1 MAALSEA
8 LGMGVFMPTRL
19 RDRVNQEREANTER
33 VGLREILGLPS
44 GSSEA
49 KTETN
54 HLIMLTLLGMRWM
67 AAGNFLCGLVIA
79 VTIYLSS
86 APLLSTPLAV
96 PLISSAALLVL
107 CDIFAFVPSFHAR
120 LMRLKPSIAITL
132 VCLLNA
138 ITAGCWAILL
148 EKSIGA
154 PWPLAIVAAA
164 ALGLGK
170 LATMAM
176 PIVFGVRVAIAIT
189 IFLFV
194 GKDLLSAAAMIVT
207 TLLSV
212 ALVMSISAKRWAFLL
227 EKNRSDANA
236 RVAGDLINA
245 FEQSGRGWFWGT
257 DAEGHLIYVSPRL
270 AEQLGTTAEQLD
282 GVTFA
287 SLFVTDRS
295 ASFADGQ
302 IERTIG
308 FTLTAGLEF
317 HDLIV
322 RPAGTNERWWSLS
335 GTPTL
340 DDKGRCIG
348 FLGSGTDLTAQR
360 LSEAN
365 ATKLALYD
373 SLTGLPNRVL
383 MRQSLEELLSS
394 SRRQRNCGLFLLDLD
409 RFKNVNDTLGH
420 PVGDALL
427 QIVAQRL
434 ARVVGSRGQVGRLGG
449 DEFKVVVANA
459 KDRADLAELAD
470 MIISRLSLPYVIGES
485 TVQIGATIGISVAP
499 TDGVDPDELTRNAD
513 LALYAAKA
521 AGKGVHRF
529 YQPEM
534 HAEADYRRAL
544 ENDLRELV
552 LEKELSVVY
561 QPIVDARTEEITGFE
576 ALVRWEHPTK
586 GFISPSIFIPIA
598 EEIGLIGRI
607 GDWVI
612 RTACEQA
619 IKWPEHLRIAVN
631 LSPLQFA
638 SASLPAT
645 LMRALAE
652 SGLEP
657 SRLELEVTEGVL
669 LDDNAVTQRMFST
682 ITKMGIR
689 IVLDDFGTGYASL
702 SYLKQLPFS
711 KIKIDQSFVRGAVAE
726 EGRNSAIIVAIVGL
740 AENLGMETVA
750 EGAETLG
757 EIELIRSLGCSQIQ
771 GYIFGEPMSAE
782 ETLVRASKAQNPKDV
797 MAKLHSTRE
806 ARTSILRFATMN
818 SGGHT
823 HSVRIRNISPNGAMV
838 EAHAEAALG
847 PRVEIT
853 CGSSYKL
860 CGEVR
865 WRKENR
871 IGICFDEAIDVNDFV
886 QSTASKVAR
895 NRGEGEGFNEANAA

>member
-1 MAALSEA
+1 
-8 LGMGVFMPTRL
+8 MGVFMPTRL
-19 RDRVNQEREANTER
+19 RDRVNEEREANTEQ

-49 KTETN
+49 KTETS
-54 HLIMLTLLGMRWM
+54 HLITLTLLGMRWM
-67 AAGNFLCGLVIA
+67 AAGNILCGLVIA
-79 VTIYLSS
+79 ATIYLSS
-86 APLLSTPLAV
+86 APFLSTPFAA
-96 PLISSAALLVL
+96 PLISLAAILIL
-107 CDIFAFVPSFHAR
+107 CDIFAFIPSFEAR
-120 LMRLKPSIAITL
+120 LMRLRPGIAITL

-138 ITAGCWAILL
+138 VTAGCWAILL
-148 EKSIGA
+148 EESLGA
-154 PWPLAIVAAA
+154 PWPLAVIAAS

-176 PIVFGVRVAIAIT
+176 PIVFGVRVFVAIAVY
-189 IFLFV
+189 LLA
-194 GKDLLSAAAMIVT
+194 GKALVPAAAMIITVV
-207 TLLSV
+207 LSI

-227 EKNRSDANA
+227 EKNHSDSNA

-257 DAEGHLIYVSPRL
+257 DREGHLIYVSPRL
-270 AEQLGTTAEQLD
+270 AEQLGATPEQLD
-282 GVTFA
+282 GASFA

-317 HDLIV
+317 HDLVV
-322 RPAGTNERWWSLS
+322 RPAGANERWWSLS
-335 GTPTL
+335 GTPNL
-340 DDKGRCIG
+340 DEKGRCIG

-383 MRQSLEELLSS
+383 MRQSLDELLSN

-449 DEFKVVVANA
+449 DEFKVVIANA
-459 KDRADLAELAD
+459 KDRADLAELAEL
-470 MIISRLSLPYVIGES
+470 IIARLSLPYVIGDS

-544 ENDLRELV
+544 ENDLRELA

-561 QPIVDARTEEITGFE
+561 QPIVDAKTEEVTGFE
-576 ALVRWEHPTK
+576 ALVRWEHPSK

-619 IKWPEHLRIAVN
+619 VKWPEHLRIAVN

-638 SASLPAT
+638 SASLPST

-669 LDDNAVTQRMFST
+669 LDDNATTQRMFKT
-682 ITKMGIR
+682 ITGMGMR

-740 AENLGMETVA
+740 AEKLGMETVA

-771 GYIFGEPMSAE
+771 GYIFGEPLSADE
-782 ETLVRASKAQNPKDV
+782 AFARANKAQNPDDLI
-797 MAKLHSTRE
+797 AKLQSTRE
-806 ARTSILRFATMN
+806 PRTSILRFATMN
-818 SGGHT
+818 SGGHV
-823 HSVRIRNISPNGAMV
+823 HAVRIRNISPNGALI

-847 PRVEIT
+847 PRVELT
-853 CGSSYKL
+853 CGTSYIL
-860 CGEVR
+860 SGEVR

-871 IGICFDEAIDVNDFV
+871 IGIRFDTPIDVGDFV
-886 QSTASKVAR
+886 QATASKVAR
-895 NRGEGEGFNEANAA
+895 TRLENGDFGESQAA